1 MKQSYSASLFSFLSA
16 IPSFPPHPN
25 RDRALR
31 KVNPPRGQTS
41 QTLDQKFRSGHVY
54 ANSLFPVRETVEC
67 LLNASTEAV
76 NLVSESRFGNLGYT
90 LDRFNFRFS
99 SPRFGRWRV
108 RGRGWSECFVENKM
122 CRNLVL
128 NIIEKK
134 WFFNWNWF
142 FMKSSKF
149 ENTID

>member
-67 LLNASTEAV
+67 LLNASIEAV
-76 NLVSESRFGNLGYT
+76 NLVNRVSGT
-90 LDRFNFRFS
+90 WDT
-99 SPRFGRWRV
+99 RWTGLIFVSLLRAS
-108 RGRGWSECFVENKM
+108 GGGEFVEGDEANALLRIK
-122 CRNLVL
+122 CYV
-128 NIIEKK
+128 
-134 WFFNWNWF
+134 
-142 FMKSSKF
+142 S
-149 ENTID
+149 

>member
-67 LLNASTEAV
+67 LLNASIEAV
-76 NLVSESRFGNLGYT
+76 NLVNRVSGT
-90 LDRFNFRFS
+90 WDT
-99 SPRFGRWRV
+99 RWTGLIFVSLLRAS
-108 RGRGWSECFVENKM
+108 GGGEFVEGDEANALLRIK
-122 CRNLVL
+122 RYV
-128 NIIEKK
+128 
-134 WFFNWNWF
+134 
-142 FMKSSKF
+142 S
-149 ENTID
+149 

>member
-67 LLNASTEAV
+67 LLNASIEAV
-76 NLVSESRFGNLGYT
+76 NLVNRVSGT
-90 LDRFNFRFS
+90 WDT
-99 SPRFGRWRV
+99 RWTGLIFVSLLRAS
-108 RGRGWSECFVENKM
+108 GGGEFVEGDEANALLRIK
-122 CRNLVL
+122 CVVTL
-128 NIIEKK
+128 
-134 WFFNWNWF
+134 F
-142 FMKSSKF
+142 
-149 ENTID
+149 